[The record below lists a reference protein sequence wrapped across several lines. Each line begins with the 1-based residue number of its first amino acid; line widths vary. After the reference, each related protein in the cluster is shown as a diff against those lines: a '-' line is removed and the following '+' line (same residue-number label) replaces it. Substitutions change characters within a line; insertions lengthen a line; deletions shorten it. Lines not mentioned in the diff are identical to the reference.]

1 MSHATV
7 SNDSILLAV
16 ISSTVLKES
25 DLHQPASN
33 DPKPRPLLVHAE
45 LALLTAGIIGALLGY
60 AVTVVAA
67 RNLGP
72 EFFNRFILTIT
83 LLGVASNL
91 TEAGVGKY
99 GLKILPAYKAEEAWG
114 FYAGYWRFGI
124 AVCAIASLSISN
136 LLVMNVYLRSHQS
149 IASDTV
155 FIGELFLPII
165 ALSGVLS
172 EYLMA
177 AGRAVIATVT
187 IRVIAPLTTLIG
199 LEALPLLFD
208 QPTAPQAISCYVIGS
223 AIASMICLTL
233 FLKRVPK
240 QAKAAKPIYRG
251 KRWLFSC
258 VSFATFG
265 FLMAWLLQ
273 MNLVIAG
280 IIDVPEDQLAH
291 LAAAMQSGCL
301 VMLIAKSTDKYFQ
314 PQLSK
319 LITKK
324 QWQESI
330 GLRNQRHQFVA
341 LGNLVFLGIIVM
353 FGRDILS
360 IYGPKYVDAYS
371 TLCWIAVGA
380 CFWTQFSMAPAFLN
394 FIGLTRWVNTIIAMT
409 AVAMTGLTIWLC
421 PTMGI
426 RGAGIAFT
434 VTVAPLAVGFAL
446 WANLLVYRNSERLAR
461 LDYLDN

>member
-1 MSHATV
+1 MSPTTV
-7 SNDSILLAV
+7 SNDSILL
-16 ISSTVLKES
+16 SGTGSTVLQGNV
-25 DLHQPASN
+25 LHQSARS
-33 DPKPRPLLVHAE
+33 DSKPQPLHVHAE
-45 LALLTAGIIGALLGY
+45 LALLTAGTIGALLGY

-136 LLVMNVYLRSHQS
+136 LLVLNVYLKSHQS
-149 IASDTV
+149 IASETV
-155 FIGELFLPII
+155 FIGELCLPII

-199 LEALPLLFD
+199 LELLPYLFE
-208 QPTAPQAISCYVIGS
+208 QPTAPQAITCYVIGS
-223 AIASMICLTL
+223 VIASTICLLL
-233 FLKRVPK
+233 FLKRIPQ
-240 QAKAAKPIYRG
+240 QAKEAKPVYRG
-251 KRWLFSC
+251 GRWLFSC
-258 VSFATFG
+258 ISFATFG

-280 IIDVPEDQLAH
+280 IIDVPEDQVAH

-301 VMLIAKSTDKYFQ
+301 VMLVAKSTDKYFQ

-341 LGNLVFLGIIVM
+341 LGNLLFLGIIAF
-353 FGRDILS
+353 FGRNILS
-360 IYGPKYVDAYS
+360 IYGPGYVDAYP

-394 FIGLTRWVNTIIAMT
+394 FIGLTRWVNTIIAIT
-409 AVAMTGLTIWLC
+409 AVAMTGLTAWLC

-446 WANLLVYRNSERLAR
+446 CANLLVFRKSERLAR
-461 LDYLDN
+461 LDYLES